1 MMSLHAVSPRPS
13 QSFQH
18 LSATDYTHF
27 LRQCMGASD
36 GVRKALKIQ
45 AHFCQAYPDLRVWFQ
60 APLAERVG
68 RIYDG
73 SSWVIVQDASY
84 RARPYLVVLV
94 LQGAIC
100 LDWEW
105 LLAVETL
112 KIWGRLE
119 QAGVNLDLPL
129 LTEEAAQ
136 LGYQRRF
143 AFETLRWVLSR
154 LFLHTGATHIAQ
166 ITEQEVAAF
175 SHEVQQFKARS
186 DLLHFYQSK
195 EQYDMLAKRYQGGL
209 YLLHVLLYHRGQA
222 RTEPRK
228 RLPYGAKET
237 AARPEKPRL
246 QATVARYLAARQV
259 TDRPATLQ
267 HFKVGLRRFLQ
278 WLAKSAP
285 ELESFAEVTR
295 EQALAY
301 AAFLETEISPQTGKP
316 LTIWTRRNYL
326 AAVKQFFQ
334 QVAEWHWE
342 DVPDHPLLLDSDQP
356 KMPLNVPRYIPDDE
370 LARLMEAIRKLPC
383 PYQRAALLVAR
394 WSGARR
400 DEIARL
406 PLSCL
411 DHYPDGTPRLHI
423 PAGKMKRERLVPLNE
438 EAARAIQDVQAIR
451 HGERDRGFRDTQTGV
466 LTRYLFVRRGK
477 RLSYDY
483 LFAYALEEAC
493 RTTGLLT
500 ADGHPTIT
508 AHRFRHTV
516 GTQLA
521 ERGAR
526 TRTIMAILGHSTASM
541 SMIYAHISDKEV
553 LHDYQTVLG
562 PGASI
567 AGPYA
572 ESLRQGRLS
581 QQELDWLQTNFFKTE
596 LELGHCLRLAQEGPC
611 ECELYLTC
619 AKFVTTPAYAPRL
632 RRRRRVEQELVEDAR
647 QHGWQREVERHQ
659 CTVRRIEQL
668 LTELGETIDG
678 LEAID

>member
-1 MMSLHAVSPRPS
+1 MALHKVSPTPFPS
-13 QSFQH
+13 WQH
-18 LSATDYTHF
+18 LSTASYTRF
-27 LRQCMGASD
+27 LRKCLGASD

-45 AHFCQAYPDLRVWFQ
+45 ARFRQAYPDLRTWFS
-60 APLAERVG
+60 APLTERVG

-73 SSWVIVQDASY
+73 SSWVILNDDSY
-84 RARPYLVVLV
+84 LARPYLVFLV

-100 LDWEW
+100 LDWDW
-105 LLAVETL
+105 LLAVSTL
-112 KIWGRLE
+112 KIWGRLG
-119 QAGVNLDLPL
+119 QAGIDLDLPL
-129 LTEEAAQ
+129 LTAEAAQ

-166 ITEQEVAAF
+166 ITEQDVAEF
-175 SHEVQQFKARS
+175 SKVVQQFKTRS
-186 DLLHFYQSK
+186 DLLQFYQSK

-209 YLLHVLLYHRGQA
+209 YLLQVLLYHRGQA
-222 RTEPRK
+222 RSEPRK
-228 RLPYGAKET
+228 RLPYGEKET
-237 AARPEKPRL
+237 GAQPEKPRL
-246 QATVARYLAARQV
+246 QATVSRYLAERQV

-267 HFKVGLRRFLQ
+267 HFKVGLRRFMQ
-278 WLAKSAP
+278 WLAQTAP
-285 ELESFAEVTR
+285 DLESFAEITR

-301 AAFLETEISPQTGKP
+301 ATFLGTEISSQTGKP
-316 LTIWTRRNYL
+316 LTAWTKRNYL

-334 QVAEWHWE
+334 QGAEWQWE

-356 KMPLNVPRYIPDDE
+356 KLPLNVPRYIPDDE
-370 LARLMEAIRKLPC
+370 LVPLMEAIRKLPC

-423 PAGKMKRERLVPLNE
+423 PAGKMKRERIVPLNE

-451 HGERDRGFRDTQTGV
+451 QRERDRGFQDTQTGV

-483 LFAYALEEAC
+483 LFAHALEEAC
-493 RTTGLLT
+493 QVAGLMT
-500 ADGHPTIT
+500 PDSHPTIT
-508 AHRFRHTV
+508 PHRFRHTV

-553 LHDYQTVLG
+553 LHDYQAVLG

-572 ESLRQGRLS
+572 ESLREGRLS

-596 LELGHCLRLAQEGPC
+596 LELGHCLRLPQEGPC
-611 ECELYLTC
+611 ECDLYLSC
-619 AKFVTTPAYAPRL
+619 AKFVTTPEYAPRL
-632 RRRRRVEQELVEDAR
+632 RRRRTRELGLIEDAR
-647 QHGWQREVERHQ
+647 SRGWQREVERHQ
-659 CTVRRIEQL
+659 CTVQRIEQL
-668 LTELGETIDG
+668 LADLGEPLDG
-678 LEAID
+678 VEAVD